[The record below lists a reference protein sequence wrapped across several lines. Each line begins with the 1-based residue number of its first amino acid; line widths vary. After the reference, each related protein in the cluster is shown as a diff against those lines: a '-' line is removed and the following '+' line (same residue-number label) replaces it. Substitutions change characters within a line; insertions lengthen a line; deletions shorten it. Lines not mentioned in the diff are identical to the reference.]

1 MVGRS
6 AKSVREYLEK
16 NFSAEAVETE
26 KGAVKLCI
34 CALLE
39 VVQSGGKNLEVVLM
53 RRGEPMK
60 VEAAAAAVLGL
71 GGICWQWWWWRRCFC
86 LVWGDL
92 LVNGGGE

>member
-16 NFSAEAVETE
+16 NYSAEAVETE
-26 KGAVKLCI
+26 KGAVKLCV

-39 VVQSGGKNLEVVLM
+39 VVQSGGKNLEEVLM

-60 VEAAAAAVLGL
+60 V
-71 GGICWQWWWWRRCFC
+71 RR
-86 LVWGDL
+86 
-92 LVNGGGE
+92 

>member
-1 MVGRS
+1 MPANVVGRS

-16 NFSAEAVETE
+16 NYSAEAVETE
-26 KGAVKLCI
+26 KGAVRLAI

-60 VEAAAAAVLGL
+60 IMDVSEIEEYVAAIEKEKEEEAEKKK
-71 GGICWQWWWWRRCFC
+71 QK
-86 LVWGDL
+86 
-92 LVNGGGE
+92 